1 MNEDYIKEIDWAV
14 VEHDMSI
21 SRKLTVTRDNS
32 VWLFDNFNDDVGLLA
47 IHILS
52 NPHDDEALM
61 AFIAGVKSG
70 KISPVD
76 RSTLEPIINKLLNG
90 KN

>member
-1 MNEDYIKEIDWAV
+1 MNEEYIKEIDWAV

-21 SRKLTVTRDNS
+21 AHKFIAKSNNT
-32 VWLFDNFNDDVGLLA
+32 WLFDNFTDEVGLLA

-61 AFIAGVKSG
+61 AFIAGIKSG

-76 RSTLEPIINKLLNG
+76 RATLEPIINKLLNG
-90 KN
+90 KD